1 MTTSRLARD
10 PSSLSNPDQA
20 HITHLF
26 WDASINFDEQII
38 IARAAYTVEIID
50 PSSVANVKLDTSHLD
65 IHSVYVN
72 NSPATFSLTVPDSTK
87 LHLGSCLEIQ
97 LLDNTNTTVSIT
109 ISYTTTGK
117 CSAAQWLPPAQT
129 AGKQYPYIF
138 TQCQAIH
145 ARSLLPCQDC
155 PAVKMTYEA
164 RVCVPDWATCV
175 MSALSKE
182 HEEGDDVSSSQTTA
196 NNNSSNSNNNN
207 NNINNTKTFYFHQPV
222 PIPSYLFALAVG
234 ELSSM
239 DISSRCRVWS
249 EPSMISAVAYEF
261 QQVEQFVKVAEEL
274 TLEYQWGRYD
284 ILCLPPSFPYG
295 GMENPC
301 LTFVTPTLLAGDRS
315 LADVVAHEAAHSWS
329 GNLVTNETWEHFW
342 LNEGWTVWLQRKIM
356 ARVYDDEKFFDFDA
370 IGGWKDL
377 KDSVENMPEGY
388 TKLIPD
394 LGDGDPDDAFSSVP
408 YEKGF
413 NLLYSLE
420 RLVGKEKFAE
430 FTKAYFNEFKFGVI
444 TSEKFRTYFESYFKG
459 NDDVVDVSSF
469 DWETWLHQPGMPEEP
484 KFDRTLSAEC
494 EELAKSWISLD
505 EIGRGGGK
513 GKTPH
518 TDISNWSTAQKVTF
532 LDALTNLCQNRG
544 KPLSLET
551 IQYMKEAYTMQ
562 QSKNSEVLHRFCML
576 AVAAGDSDIIPTVIR
591 FITTQGRMKFVRPL
605 YRALYKSEMG
615 KDIALKTFLA
625 NREFYHPIAAKMV
638 ANDMSVGK
646 SQDGE
651 SKRKKKGISLIVVGA
666 AIVVVAAVGIA
677 LRRGKR

>member
-1 MTTSRLARD
+1 MTAAASTNNTTTTRLARD

-20 HITHLF
+20 HITNLF
-26 WDASINFDEQII
+26 WDASINFNEQII
-38 IARAAYTVEIID
+38 LAKATYTVQIVGDD
-50 PSSVANVKLDTSHLD
+50 PSSVSSVKLDTSHLD
-65 IHSVYVN
+65 IHSVHVN
-72 NSPATFSLTVPDSTK
+72 DTPATFSLTVPDNSK

-97 LLDNTNTTVSIT
+97 LLDNTLSTISIT
-109 ISYTTTGK
+109 ISYTTTK
-117 CSAAQWLPPAQT
+117 QCSAAQWLPPTQT

-164 RVCVPDWATCV
+164 RVTVPDWATCV
-175 MSALSKE
+175 MSALSKDQQE
-182 HEEGDDVSSSQTTA
+182 NDAVLPA
-196 NNNSSNSNNNN
+196 NNSND
-207 NNINNTKTFYFHQPV
+207 NTKTFYFHQPV

-239 DISSRCRVWS
+239 DISPRCRVWS

-261 QQVEQFVKVAEEL
+261 DQVEQFVKVAEEL

-356 ARVYDDEKFFDFDA
+356 AKVHENDNFFDFDA

-377 KDSVENMPEGY
+377 KDSVDEMPEKY

-394 LGDGDPDDAFSSVP
+394 LGDGDPDDAFSSIP

-420 RLVGKEKFAE
+420 RLVGKDKFGE
-430 FTKAYFNEFKFGVI
+430 FTKAYFQEFKFGVI
-444 TSEKFRTYFESYFKG
+444 TSEKFRDFFESYFKG
-459 NDDVVDVSSF
+459 DVDVSSF
-469 DWETWLHQPGMPEEP
+469 DWETWLHKPGMPEEP

-494 EELAKSWISLD
+494 EELAKAWISLD
-505 EIGRGGGK
+505 GIGGGGK
-513 GKTPH
+513 EGKTPH

-532 LDALTNLCQNRG
+532 LDALTNLCHDRG
-544 KPLSLET
+544 EPLSLET
-551 IQYMKEAYTMQ
+551 IQSMKEAYTMQ
-562 QSKNSEVLHRFCML
+562 QCKNSEVLHRFCML
-576 AVAAGDSDIIPTVIR
+576 AIASGDVDIIPTVIR

-605 YRALYKSEMG
+605 YRALYKSDMG
-615 KDIALKTFLA
+615 KDVALKTFLA

-638 ANDMSVGK
+638 AVDMSVGK
-646 SQDGE
+646 SKDEDE
-651 SKRKKKGISLIVVGA
+651 SSKSKKKKGISLVAVGA

>member
-1 MTTSRLARD
+1 MTLARD

-26 WDASINFDEQII
+26 WDASINFDSKII
-38 IARAAYTVEIID
+38 IAKATYKVQLVGDD
-50 PSSVANVKLDTSHLD
+50 PSSVKHVKLDTAHLD
-65 IHSVYVN
+65 IHSVYVDDA
-72 NSPATFSLTVPDSTK
+72 PATFSLTVPDPQK

-97 LLDNTNTTVSIT
+97 LLHNTQSTITIT
-109 ISYTTTGK
+109 ISYTTTPQ

-155 PAVKMTYEA
+155 PAVKFEYEA
-164 RVCVPDWATCV
+164 RVVVPKWATCV
-175 MSALSKE
+175 MSALSTDSAS
-182 HEEGDDVSSSQTTA
+182 EGAPLSSQSSS
-196 NNNSSNSNNNN
+196 SNND
-207 NNINNTKTFYFHQPV
+207 TTTFHFHQPT
-222 PIPSYLFALAVG
+222 PIPSYLFALACG
-234 ELSSM
+234 QLSSH
-239 DISSRCRVWS
+239 DISPRCRVWS
-249 EPSMISAVAYEF
+249 EPSMVSAVAYEF
-261 QQVEQFVKVAEEL
+261 DQVEQFLEVAEEL

-342 LNEGWTVWLQRKIM
+342 LNEGWTVFLQRKIM
-356 ARVYDDEKFFDFDA
+356 ARVYNDEKFFDFDA

-377 KDSVENMPEGY
+377 KDSVEEMPEGY

-394 LGDGDPDDAFSSVP
+394 LGDGDPDDAFSSIP

-420 RLVGKEKFAE
+420 RMVGKEKFGE
-430 FTKAYFNEFKFGVI
+430 FTKAYFHEFKFGVI
-444 TSEKFRTYFESYFKG
+444 TSEKFQKFFESYFEG
-459 NDDVVDVSSF
+459 VVDVSSF
-469 DWETWLHQPGMPEEP
+469 DWETWLCQPGMPEEP
-484 KFDRTLSAEC
+484 TFDRTLSAEC
-494 EELAKSWISLD
+494 EELAKAWVLLD
-505 EIGRGGGK
+505 EGNGGE
-513 GKTPH
+513 TPV
-518 TDISNWSTAQKVTF
+518 TNISDWSTAQTVTF
-532 LDALTNLCQNRG
+532 LDALTNLCNGRS
-544 KPLSLET
+544 KPLSLDT
-551 IQYMKEAYTMQ
+551 IQSMKETYNMQ
-562 QSKNSEVLHRFCML
+562 QSKNSEILHRFCML

-605 YRALYKSEMG
+605 YRALYKSDMG
-615 KDIALKTFLA
+615 KDIAVKTFLA

-638 ANDMSVGK
+638 ATDMSVGK
-646 SQDGE
+646 ADEKDGE
-651 SKRKKKGISLIVVGA
+651 SKSKKKEGVSLMVVGA
-666 AIVVVAAVGIA
+666 VVVVAAAVGIA

>member
-1 MTTSRLARD
+1 MTAATTTSRLARD

-26 WDASINFDEQII
+26 WDASINFDEQLI
-38 IARAAYTVEIID
+38 IAKATYTVQLVGNNNDD
-50 PSSVANVKLDTSHLD
+50 PSSVKNVKLDTSHLD

-72 NSPATFSLTVPDSTK
+72 DTPATFSMTVPDHQKS
-87 LHLGSCLEIQ
+87 HLGSCLEIQ
-97 LLDNTNTTVSIT
+97 LLDNTQSTITIT
-109 ISYTTTGK
+109 ISYTTTK
-117 CSAAQWLPPAQT
+117 QCSAAQWLPPAQT
-129 AGKQYPYIF
+129 AGKQHPYIF

-145 ARSLLPCQDC
+145 ARSLLPCMDC
-155 PAVKMTYEA
+155 PSVKFEYEA
-164 RVCVPDWATCV
+164 RVSVPEWATCV
-175 MSALSKE
+175 MSALSKD
-182 HEEGDDVSSSQTTA
+182 GP
-196 NNNSSNSNNNN
+196 SNNAPPPPPS
-207 NNINNTKTFYFHQPV
+207 INDDNTTTTTTFHFHQPT

-234 ELSSM
+234 QLSSM
-239 DISSRCRVWS
+239 DISPRCRVWS
-249 EPSMISAVAYEF
+249 EPSMVAAVAFEF
-261 QQVEQFVKVAEEL
+261 AQVEQFLEVAEEL

-342 LNEGWTVWLQRKIM
+342 LNEGWTVFLQRKIM
-356 ARVYDDEKFFDFDA
+356 AKVYNDDKFFDFDA

-377 KDSVENMPEGY
+377 KDSVEEMPDAY
-388 TKLIPD
+388 TKLIPE
-394 LGDGDPDDAFSSVP
+394 LGDGDPDDAFSSIP

-420 RLVGKEKFAE
+420 RMVGKDKFGE

-444 TSEKFRTYFESYFKG
+444 TSEKFQNFFESYFEG
-459 NDDVVDVSSF
+459 IVDVSSF

-484 KFDRTLSAEC
+484 IFDRTLSAEC
-494 EELAKSWISLD
+494 DELAKAWISLD
-505 EIGRGGGK
+505 EIIEGGE
-513 GKTPH
+513 TPS
-518 TDISNWSTAQKVTF
+518 TNISDWSTAQTVTF
-532 LDALTNLCQNRG
+532 LDALTNMTNDRS

-551 IQYMKEAYTMQ
+551 IQSMKEAYNMQ

-576 AVAAGDSDIIPTVIR
+576 AVAAGDSGIIPTVIR

-615 KDIALKTFLA
+615 KEIAVKTFLE
-625 NREFYHPIAAKMV
+625 NREFYHPIASKMV
-638 ANDMSVGK
+638 ATDMSVGK
-646 SQDGE
+646 TEEDGE
-651 SKRKKKGISLIVVGA
+651 SKSKKKGISLMAVGAVIVVA
-666 AIVVVAAVGIA
+666 AAVGIA